1 MNITSIL
8 TAAAIIIAVTVPN
21 VGAVQ
26 RAEYPAA
33 AQHGDATPPLDGPRD
48 IERTHVLPP
57 EHGGTSAHLA
67 GDVLAGQGVRSL
79 GRGEEGR
86 HVRGGPSS
94 VPLVGTFDEEHGRR
108 QQRGLVRGADYVSDE
123 MRRDLHHIETVGGL
137 IGNPTV
143 SYPINSLERVPWLLV
158 TGVSWILHFLGALCT
173 TVQQADLLVFE
184 ECVGKSKRECL
195 LLIEGV
201 LTTNPEF
208 MSVASFDEYVVDALR
223 ARNYT
228 DPD

>member
-33 AQHGDATPPLDGPRD
+33 AQHGDATSPLDGPRD
-48 IERTHVLPP
+48 IEHTHVLPP
-57 EHGGTSAHLA
+57 EHGGTGAHLA
-67 GDVLAGQGVRSL
+67 GDVLAGQRVRSL

-94 VPLVGTFDEEHGRR
+94 VPLVGTFDEEYGQR
-108 QQRGLVRGADYVSDE
+108 QQRGLVRGANYVSDE
-123 MRRDLHHIETVGGL
+123 MRRDLHHIETVDGL

-143 SYPINSLERVPWLLV
+143 SYPINSLVHVPWLLV
-158 TGVSWILHFLGALCT
+158 TGVSWILLFL
-173 TVQQADLLVFE
+173 
-184 ECVGKSKRECL
+184 
-195 LLIEGV
+195 V
-201 LTTNPEF
+201 L
-208 MSVASFDEYVVDALR
+208 Y
-223 ARNYT
+223 ARLFNRRLT
-228 DPD
+228 C